1 MLAFPE
7 ARVLMAVI
15 FLLAF
20 VSPLTAAAAASFCF
34 LISPYLAIFLS
45 DFYNGRG
52 AKIAV
57 LSVGP
62 AGPAGQKPGA
72 GSRPSVVR
80 MWIGKKKPERPS
92 RIIVSLVL
100 IN

>member
-1 MLAFPE
+1 MAAAFP
-7 ARVLMAVI
+7 
-15 FLLAF
+15 F
-20 VSPLTAAAAASFCF
+20 SF

-57 LSVGP
+57 LSFGPPGP
-62 AGPAGQKPGA
+62 ASQKAGA
-72 GSRPSVVR
+72 GSRPSVVL
-80 MWIGKKKPERPS
+80 MWMGKKERERPS
-92 RIIVSLVL
+92 RIIISLVL